1 MSRILIGRDPSCNVV
16 LNSPNVSRHHALLDS
31 DGYNVT
37 ITDLNSTNGTYVN
50 GVRINSQTILQPNDV
65 VAICGNIIPWQQYIN
80 QLSTTQN
87 AQFIGQNSNIGTT
100 KRGSGLLA
108 LWISLGSTI
117 FVASVI
123 GIVLLLSSQAK
134 QQNIDNGQNL
144 GLYIDSEDDD
154 DKKPETDS
162 TFSTSNS
169 QSEATTPIQDPQ
181 KKELPSQKRNLIQK
195 EKQVPAQVA
204 TTKEK
209 DKQEGTK
216 KQESNSV
223 AQIDE
228 QHSTDNTPSKE
239 DDETRALFNQIIE
252 RLDSEQLQTIC
263 GILSLPLNGT
273 PEQTLKA
280 AFDDMDD
287 YMKEVIVEEISIL
300 LLFDDIPYSTGE

>member
-1 MSRILIGRDPSCNVV
+1 MNQILIGRDPSCNVV

-134 QQNIDNGQNL
+134 QQNIDEYAKIYNDKSRPAESNKAIYAKSVL
-144 GLYIDSEDDD
+144 DYLRDDD
-154 DKKPETDS
+154 TNMTIGDLFLLPVMTDEEAKAAGK
-162 TFSTSNS
+162 TEKDYL
-169 QSEATTPIQDPQ
+169 SEAH
-181 KKELPSQKRNLIQK
+181 L
-195 EKQVPAQVA
+195 
-204 TTKEK
+204 
-209 DKQEGTK
+209 G
-216 KQESNSV
+216 SV
-223 AQIDE
+223 
-228 QHSTDNTPSKE
+228 
-239 DDETRALFNQIIE
+239 FW
-252 RLDSEQLQTIC
+252 
-263 GILSLPLNGT
+263 
-273 PEQTLKA
+273 
-280 AFDDMDD
+280 
-287 YMKEVIVEEISIL
+287 
-300 LLFDDIPYSTGE
+300 